1 MNKREYG
8 KALKSPK
15 WKAKRQIILKRDS
28 YKCVICDCKDNLHI
42 HHKYYLEGKMP
53 WEVPDSCL
61 VTLCKTCHEKE
72 HEGKNIQSLIR
83 RKKVPKKKKKDKQY
97 DLLKPDRELQEK
109 YDKLKGD
116 GKLQPS
122 SYKPPKFKKKTKK
135 EWNQSK

>member
-1 MNKREYG
+1 MNKWEYR

-15 WKAKRQIILKRDS
+15 WKAKRQLILKRDN
-28 YKCVICDCKDNLHI
+28 YKCAVCECKANLHV
-42 HHKYYLEGKMP
+42 HHKYDLEGKMP

-72 HEGKNIQSLIR
+72 HEGKNIQSFIR

-109 YDKLKGD
+109 YDKLKRD
-116 GKLQPS
+116 GKLPTS
-122 SYKPPKFKKKTKK
+122 SYKPLNFKKKTKK
-135 EWNQSK
+135 EWNKNK